1 MARVE
6 GQMWID
12 KVSPNKLKY
21 YVNKMEYEVEVAPS
35 FPLDS
40 DSDTSKNLKKGQ
52 MVCIKNGKLYPAQFP
67 CDMTNTVGVMGT
79 TFTVTENLVTTT
91 YANVVRN
98 GILIL
103 EEEELKE
110 AFDTLEVPSTIN
122 ASNLIGAPVYW
133 FIGRWDTPSHYIDP
147 STKIGKLSLYTP
159 SGFQWGITSVE
170 EPSFNVG
177 YDYLPTVGTVK
188 SVTMDTEEANK
199 LASMVID
206 LNFTGIEESFGWAWP
221 HFHFGD
227 KDTLPPDENNKVEI
241 TVRHGLFPKV
251 KTSSDSSYI
260 ARPSCVCQTIITDD
274 NSIEYNANVSIQNDT
289 NNFDTKLEMLTPDT
303 YRYLV
308 HGSISYRLDKGH
320 K

>member
-21 YVNKMEYEVEVAPS
+21 YVNKMEYEVEVTPS

-40 DSDTSKNLKKGQ
+40 SDTTKNPKKGQ
-52 MVCIKNGKLYPAQFP
+52 MVCVKGGKLYPSQFP
-67 CDMTNTVGVMGT
+67 DNITNTVGVMGT
-79 TFTVTENLVTTT
+79 TFEVKEGLTTVN
-91 YANVVRN
+91 YANVVRS
-98 GILIL
+98 GILSL
-103 EEEELKE
+103 NEAELTE
-110 AFDTLEVPSTIN
+110 AFDTLDLPSTVDS
-122 ASNLIGAPVYW
+122 SNLVGAPVYW
-133 FIGRWDTPSHYIDP
+133 FIGRWENTLSYIDP
-147 STKIGKLSLYTP
+147 STKVGKLSLYTP
-159 SGFQWGITSVE
+159 SGFQWGITSVT

-177 YDYLPTVGTVK
+177 YDYLPTIGTVK
-188 SVTMDTEEANK
+188 NVTIVANK
-199 LASMVID
+199 LKSMDID
-206 LNFTGIEESFGWAWP
+206 LNFTGIEESFGWTWP

-227 KDTLPPDENNKVEI
+227 KDKLKPDSNNKVEI

-251 KTSSDSSYI
+251 KTTSGYI

-274 NSIEYNANVSIQNDT
+274 NNIEYNANVSIQNDT

>member
-40 DSDTSKNLKKGQ
+40 DTSKRPKKGQ
-52 MVCIKNGKLYPAQFP
+52 MVCIKNGKLYPSQFP

-103 EEEELKE
+103 DEEELTE
-110 AFDTLEVPSTIN
+110 AFDTLDLPSTVDS
-122 ASNLIGAPVYW
+122 SNLVGAPVYW
-133 FIGRWDTPSHYIDP
+133 FIGRWATTSLYIDP

-159 SGFQWGITSVE
+159 SGFQWGITSVT

-177 YDYLPTVGTVK
+177 YDYLPTIGTVK
-188 SVTMDTEEANK
+188 SVTIEANK
-199 LASMVID
+199 LKSMVID
-206 LNFTGIEESFGWAWP
+206 VNFTGIEESFGWTWP

-227 KDTLPPDENNKVEI
+227 KDKLIPDSNNKVEI
-241 TVRHGLFPKV
+241 IVRHGLFPNTEVSEGVHKA
-251 KTSSDSSYI
+251 K
-260 ARPSCVCQTIITDD
+260 PSCVCQTIITDD
-274 NSIEYNANVSIQNDT
+274 NNIEYNANVSIQNDT

>member
-21 YVNKMEYEVEVAPS
+21 YVNKMEYEVEVTPS

-40 DSDTSKNLKKGQ
+40 SDTTKNPKKGQ
-52 MVCIKNGKLYPAQFP
+52 MVCVKGGKLYPSQFP
-67 CDMTNTVGVMGT
+67 DNITNTVGVMGT
-79 TFTVTENLVTTT
+79 TFEVKEGLTTDN
-91 YANVVRN
+91 YANVVRS
-98 GILIL
+98 GILSL
-103 EEEELKE
+103 NEAELTE
-110 AFDTLEVPSTIN
+110 AFDTLDLPSTVN
-122 ASNLIGAPVYW
+122 SSNLVGAPVYW
-133 FIGRWDTPSHYIDP
+133 FIGRWENTLSYIDP
-147 STKIGKLSLYTP
+147 STKVGKLSLYTP
-159 SGFQWGITSVE
+159 SGFQWGITSVSDN
-170 EPSFNVG
+170 SFNVG

-188 SVTMDTEEANK
+188 SVTIEANK
-199 LASMVID
+199 LKSMVID
-206 LNFTGIEESFGWAWP
+206 LNFTGIEESFGWTWP

-227 KDTLPPDENNKVEI
+227 KDKLKPDSNNKVEI

-251 KTSSDSSYI
+251 KTTSGYI

-274 NSIEYNANVSIQNDT
+274 NNIEYNANVSIQNDT

>member
-21 YVNKMEYEVEVAPS
+21 YVNKMEYEVEVTPS

-40 DSDTSKNLKKGQ
+40 SDTTKNPKKGQ
-52 MVCIKNGKLYPAQFP
+52 MVCVKGGKLYPSQFP
-67 CDMTNTVGVMGT
+67 DNITNTVGVMGT
-79 TFTVTENLVTTT
+79 TFEVKEGLTTVN
-91 YANVVRN
+91 YANVVRS
-98 GILIL
+98 GILSL
-103 EEEELKE
+103 NEAELTE
-110 AFDTLEVPSTIN
+110 AFDTLDLPSTVDS
-122 ASNLIGAPVYW
+122 SNLVGAPVYW
-133 FIGRWDTPSHYIDP
+133 FIGRWENTLSYIDP
-147 STKIGKLSLYTP
+147 STKVGKLSLYTP
-159 SGFQWGITSVE
+159 SGFQWGITSVSDN
-170 EPSFNVG
+170 SFNVG
-177 YDYLPTVGTVK
+177 YDYLPTIGTVK
-188 SVTMDTEEANK
+188 NVTIVANK
-199 LASMVID
+199 LKSMVID
-206 LNFTGIEESFGWAWP
+206 LNFTGIEESFGWTWP

-227 KDTLPPDENNKVEI
+227 KDKLKPDSNNKVEI

-251 KTSSDSSYI
+251 KTTSGYI

-274 NSIEYNANVSIQNDT
+274 NNIEYNANVSIQNDT

>member
-12 KVSPNKLKY
+12 KASPNKLKY
-21 YVNKMEYEVEVAPS
+21 YVNKMEYEVEVTPS

-40 DSDTSKNLKKGQ
+40 SDTTKNPKKGQ
-52 MVCIKNGKLYPAQFP
+52 MVCVKGGKLYPSQFP
-67 CDMTNTVGVMGT
+67 DNITNTVGVMGT
-79 TFTVTENLVTTT
+79 TFEVKEGLTTVN
-91 YANVVRN
+91 YANVVRS
-98 GILIL
+98 GILSL
-103 EEEELKE
+103 NEAELTE
-110 AFDTLEVPSTIN
+110 AFDTLDLPSTVDS
-122 ASNLIGAPVYW
+122 SNLVGAPVYW
-133 FIGRWDTPSHYIDP
+133 FIGRWENTLSYIDP
-147 STKIGKLSLYTP
+147 STKVGKLSLYTP
-159 SGFQWGITSVE
+159 SGFQWGITSVSDN
-170 EPSFNVG
+170 SFNVG

-188 SVTMDTEEANK
+188 SVTIEANK
-199 LASMVID
+199 LKSMVID
-206 LNFTGIEESFGWAWP
+206 LNFTGIEESFGWTWP

-227 KDTLPPDENNKVEI
+227 KDKLPPDSNNKVEI

-251 KTSSDSSYI
+251 KTTSGYI

-274 NSIEYNANVSIQNDT
+274 NNIEYNANVSIQNDT

>member
-21 YVNKMEYEVEVAPS
+21 YVNKMEYEVEVTPS

-40 DSDTSKNLKKGQ
+40 SDTTKNPKKGQ
-52 MVCIKNGKLYPAQFP
+52 MVCVKGGKLYPSQFP
-67 CDMTNTVGVMGT
+67 DNITNTVGVMGT
-79 TFTVTENLVTTT
+79 TFEVKEGLTTVN
-91 YANVVRN
+91 YANVVRS
-98 GILIL
+98 GILSL
-103 EEEELKE
+103 NEAELTE
-110 AFDTLEVPSTIN
+110 AFDTLDLPSTVDS
-122 ASNLIGAPVYW
+122 SNLVGAPVYW
-133 FIGRWDTPSHYIDP
+133 FIGRWENTLSYIDP
-147 STKIGKLSLYTP
+147 STKVGKLSLYTP
-159 SGFQWGITSVE
+159 SGFQWGITSVSDN
-170 EPSFNVG
+170 SFNVG
-177 YDYLPTVGTVK
+177 YDYLPTIGTVK
-188 SVTMDTEEANK
+188 NVTIVANK
-199 LASMVID
+199 LKSMVID
-206 LNFTGIEESFGWAWP
+206 LNFTGIEESFGWTWP
-221 HFHFGD
+221 HFHFGEKD
-227 KDTLPPDENNKVEI
+227 KLKPDSNNKVEI

-251 KTSSDSSYI
+251 KTTSGYI

-274 NSIEYNANVSIQNDT
+274 NNIEYNANVSIQNDT

>member
-12 KVSPNKLKY
+12 KASPNKLKY
-21 YVNKMEYEVEVAPS
+21 YVNKMEYEVEVTPS

-40 DSDTSKNLKKGQ
+40 SDTTKNPKKGQ
-52 MVCIKNGKLYPAQFP
+52 MVCVKGGKLYPSQFP
-67 CDMTNTVGVMGT
+67 DNITNTVGVMGT
-79 TFTVTENLVTTT
+79 TFEVKEGLTTVN
-91 YANVVRN
+91 YANVVRS
-98 GILIL
+98 GILSL
-103 EEEELKE
+103 NEAELTE
-110 AFDTLEVPSTIN
+110 AFDTLDLPSTVDS
-122 ASNLIGAPVYW
+122 SNLVGAPVYW
-133 FIGRWDTPSHYIDP
+133 FIGRWATTSLYIDP

-159 SGFQWGITSVE
+159 SGFQWGITSVSDN
-170 EPSFNVG
+170 SFNVG

-188 SVTMDTEEANK
+188 SVTIVANK
-199 LASMVID
+199 LKSMVID
-206 LNFTGIEESFGWAWP
+206 LNFTGIEESFGWTWP
-221 HFHFGD
+221 HFHFGNKD
-227 KDTLPPDENNKVEI
+227 KLIPDSNNKVEI

-251 KTSSDSSYI
+251 KTTSGYI

-274 NSIEYNANVSIQNDT
+274 NNIEYNANVSIQNDT

>member
-12 KVSPNKLKY
+12 KASPNKLKY
-21 YVNKMEYEVEVAPS
+21 YVNKMEYEVEVTPS

-40 DSDTSKNLKKGQ
+40 SDTTKNPKKGQ
-52 MVCIKNGKLYPAQFP
+52 MVCVKGGKLYPSQFP
-67 CDMTNTVGVMGT
+67 DNITNTVGVMGT
-79 TFTVTENLVTTT
+79 TFEVKEGLTTVN

-98 GILIL
+98 GILTL
-103 EEEELKE
+103 NEEELTE
-110 AFDTLEVPSTIN
+110 AFDTLDLPSTVDS
-122 ASNLIGAPVYW
+122 SNLVGAPVYW
-133 FIGRWDTPSHYIDP
+133 FIGRWATTSLYIDP
-147 STKIGKLSLYTP
+147 STKVGKLSLYTP
-159 SGFQWGITSVE
+159 SGFQWGITSVSDN
-170 EPSFNVG
+170 SFNVG
-177 YDYLPTVGTVK
+177 YDYLPTIGTVK
-188 SVTMDTEEANK
+188 NVTIVANK
-199 LASMVID
+199 LKSMVID
-206 LNFTGIEESFGWAWP
+206 LNFTGIEESFGWTWP
-221 HFHFGD
+221 HFHFGNKD
-227 KDTLPPDENNKVEI
+227 KLIPDSNNKVEI

-251 KTSSDSSYI
+251 KTTSGYI

-274 NSIEYNANVSIQNDT
+274 NNIEYNANVSIQNDT

>member
-21 YVNKMEYEVEVAPS
+21 YVNKMEYEVEVSPS
-35 FPLDS
+35 LPL
-40 DSDTSKNLKKGQ
+40 DSDTSKRPKKGQ

-79 TFTVTENLVTTT
+79 TFIVKENLE

-98 GILIL
+98 GILTL
-103 EEEELKE
+103 NEEELTE
-110 AFDTLEVPSTIN
+110 AFDTLDLPSTVDS
-122 ASNLIGAPVYW
+122 SNLVGAPVYW
-133 FIGRWDTPSHYIDP
+133 FIGRWENTLSYIDP
-147 STKIGKLSLYTP
+147 STKVGKLSLYTP
-159 SGFQWGITSVE
+159 SGFQWGITSVTE
-170 EPSFNVG
+170 LSFNVG
-177 YDYLPTVGTVK
+177 YDYLPTIGTVK
-188 SVTMDTEEANK
+188 SVTIEANK
-199 LASMVID
+199 LKSMVID
-206 LNFTGIEESFGWAWP
+206 VNFTGIEESFGWTWP

-227 KDTLPPDENNKVEI
+227 KDKRKPDSNNRVEI

-251 KTSSDSSYI
+251 KTTSGYI

-274 NSIEYNANVSIQNDT
+274 NNIEYNANVSIQNDT

>member
-21 YVNKMEYEVEVAPS
+21 YVNKMEYEVEVTPS

-40 DSDTSKNLKKGQ
+40 SDTTKNPKKGQ
-52 MVCIKNGKLYPAQFP
+52 MVCVKGGKLYPSQFP
-67 CDMTNTVGVMGT
+67 DNITNTVGVMGT
-79 TFTVTENLVTTT
+79 TFEVKEGLTTVN
-91 YANVVRN
+91 YANVVRS
-98 GILIL
+98 GILSL
-103 EEEELKE
+103 NEAELTE
-110 AFDTLEVPSTIN
+110 AFDTLDLPSTVN
-122 ASNLIGAPVYW
+122 SSNLVGAPVYW
-133 FIGRWDTPSHYIDP
+133 SIGRWENTLSYIDP
-147 STKIGKLSLYTP
+147 STKVGKLSLYTP
-159 SGFQWGITSVE
+159 SGFQWGITSVT

-177 YDYLPTVGTVK
+177 YDYLPTIGTVK
-188 SVTMDTEEANK
+188 NVTIVANK
-199 LASMVID
+199 LKSMVID
-206 LNFTGIEESFGWAWP
+206 VNFTGIEESFGWTWP

-227 KDTLPPDENNKVEI
+227 KDKLKPDSNNKVEI

-251 KTSSDSSYI
+251 KTTSGYI

-274 NSIEYNANVSIQNDT
+274 NNIEYNANVSIQNDT

>member
-21 YVNKMEYEVEVAPS
+21 YVNKMEYEVEVSPS

-40 DSDTSKNLKKGQ
+40 DTSKRPKKGQ

-98 GILIL
+98 GILTL
-103 EEEELKE
+103 NEEELTE
-110 AFDTLEVPSTIN
+110 AFDTLDLPSTVN
-122 ASNLIGAPVYW
+122 SSNLVGAPVYW
-133 FIGRWDTPSHYIDP
+133 FIGRWENTLSYIDP
-147 STKIGKLSLYTP
+147 STKVGKLSLYTP
-159 SGFQWGITSVE
+159 SGFQWGITSVSDN
-170 EPSFNVG
+170 SFNVG
-177 YDYLPTVGTVK
+177 YDYLPTIGTVK
-188 SVTMDTEEANK
+188 NVTIVANK
-199 LASMVID
+199 LKSMDID
-206 LNFTGIEESFGWAWP
+206 LNFTGIEESFGWTWP

-227 KDTLPPDENNKVEI
+227 KDKLKPDSNNKVEI

-251 KTSSDSSYI
+251 KTTNGYI

-274 NSIEYNANVSIQNDT
+274 KNIEYNANVSIQNDT

>member
-12 KVSPNKLKY
+12 KASPNKLKY
-21 YVNKMEYEVEVAPS
+21 YVNKMEYEVEVTPS

-40 DSDTSKNLKKGQ
+40 SDTTKNPKKGQ
-52 MVCIKNGKLYPAQFP
+52 MVCVKGGKLYPSQFP
-67 CDMTNTVGVMGT
+67 DNITNTVGVMGT
-79 TFTVTENLVTTT
+79 TFEVKEGLTTVN
-91 YANVVRN
+91 YANVVRS
-98 GILIL
+98 GILSL
-103 EEEELKE
+103 NEAELTE
-110 AFDTLEVPSTIN
+110 AFDTLDLPSTVDS
-122 ASNLIGAPVYW
+122 SNLVGAPVYW
-133 FIGRWDTPSHYIDP
+133 FIGRWENTLSYIDP
-147 STKIGKLSLYTP
+147 STKVGKLSLYTP
-159 SGFQWGITSVE
+159 SGFQWGITSVSDN
-170 EPSFNVG
+170 SFNVG
-177 YDYLPTVGTVK
+177 YDYLPTIGTVK
-188 SVTMDTEEANK
+188 NVTIVANK
-199 LASMVID
+199 LKSMVID
-206 LNFTGIEESFGWAWP
+206 LNFTGIEESFGWTWP

-227 KDTLPPDENNKVEI
+227 KDKLPPDSNNKVEI

-251 KTSSDSSYI
+251 KTTSGYI

-274 NSIEYNANVSIQNDT
+274 NNIEYNANVSIQNDT

>member
-12 KVSPNKLKY
+12 KASPNKLKY
-21 YVNKMEYEVEVAPS
+21 YVNKMEYEVEVTPS

-40 DSDTSKNLKKGQ
+40 SDTTKNPKKGQ
-52 MVCIKNGKLYPAQFP
+52 MVCVKGGKLYPSQFP
-67 CDMTNTVGVMGT
+67 DNITNTVGVMGT
-79 TFTVTENLVTTT
+79 TFEVKEGLTTVN
-91 YANVVRN
+91 YANVVRS
-98 GILIL
+98 GILSL
-103 EEEELKE
+103 NEAELTE
-110 AFDTLEVPSTIN
+110 AFDTLDLPSTVDS
-122 ASNLIGAPVYW
+122 SNLVGAPVYW
-133 FIGRWDTPSHYIDP
+133 FIGRWENTLSYIDP
-147 STKIGKLSLYTP
+147 STKVGKLSLYTP
-159 SGFQWGITSVE
+159 SGFQWGITSVSDN
-170 EPSFNVG
+170 SFNVG
-177 YDYLPTVGTVK
+177 YDYLPTIGTVK
-188 SVTMDTEEANK
+188 NVTIVANK
-199 LASMVID
+199 LKSMVID
-206 LNFTGIEESFGWAWP
+206 LNFTGIEESFGWTWP

-227 KDTLPPDENNKVEI
+227 KDKLKPDSNNKVEI

-251 KTSSDSSYI
+251 KTTSGYI

-274 NSIEYNANVSIQNDT
+274 NNIEYNANVSIQNDT

>member
-12 KVSPNKLKY
+12 KASPNKLKY
-21 YVNKMEYEVEVAPS
+21 YVNKMEYEVEVTPS

-40 DSDTSKNLKKGQ
+40 SDTTKNPKKGQ
-52 MVCIKNGKLYPAQFP
+52 MVCVKGGKLYPSQFP
-67 CDMTNTVGVMGT
+67 DNITNTVGVMGT
-79 TFTVTENLVTTT
+79 TFEVKEGLTTVN
-91 YANVVRN
+91 YANVVRS

-103 EEEELKE
+103 NEAELTE
-110 AFDTLEVPSTIN
+110 AFDTLDLPSTVDS
-122 ASNLIGAPVYW
+122 SNLVGAPVYW
-133 FIGRWDTPSHYIDP
+133 FIGRWATTSLYIDP
-147 STKIGKLSLYTP
+147 STKVGKLSLYTP
-159 SGFQWGITSVE
+159 SGFQWGITSVSDN
-170 EPSFNVG
+170 SFNVG
-177 YDYLPTVGTVK
+177 YDFLPTIGTVK
-188 SVTMDTEEANK
+188 NVTIVANK
-199 LASMVID
+199 LKSMVID
-206 LNFTGIEESFGWAWP
+206 LNFTGIEESFGWTWP
-221 HFHFGD
+221 HFHFGNKD
-227 KDTLPPDENNKVEI
+227 KLIPDSNNKVEI

-251 KTSSDSSYI
+251 KTTSGYI

-274 NSIEYNANVSIQNDT
+274 NNIEYNANVSIQNDT

>member
-21 YVNKMEYEVEVAPS
+21 YVNKMEYEVEVTPS

-40 DSDTSKNLKKGQ
+40 SDTTKNPKKGQ
-52 MVCIKNGKLYPAQFP
+52 MVCVKGGKLYPSQFP
-67 CDMTNTVGVMGT
+67 DNITNTVGVMGT
-79 TFTVTENLVTTT
+79 TFEVKEGLTTVN
-91 YANVVRN
+91 YANVVRS
-98 GILIL
+98 GILSL
-103 EEEELKE
+103 NEAELTE
-110 AFDTLEVPSTIN
+110 AFDTLDLPSTVN
-122 ASNLIGAPVYW
+122 SSNLVGAPVYW
-133 FIGRWDTPSHYIDP
+133 FIGRWENTLSYIDP
-147 STKIGKLSLYTP
+147 STKVGKLSLYTP
-159 SGFQWGITSVE
+159 SGFQWGITSVT

-177 YDYLPTVGTVK
+177 YDYLPTIGTVK
-188 SVTMDTEEANK
+188 NVTIVANK
-199 LASMVID
+199 LKSMVID
-206 LNFTGIEESFGWAWP
+206 VNFTGIEESFGWTWP

-227 KDTLPPDENNKVEI
+227 KDKLKPDSNNKVEI
-241 TVRHGLFPKV
+241 RVRHGLFPKV
-251 KTSSDSSYI
+251 KTTSGYI

-274 NSIEYNANVSIQNDT
+274 NNIEYNANVSIQNDT

>member
-21 YVNKMEYEVEVAPS
+21 YVNKMEYEVEVTPS

-40 DSDTSKNLKKGQ
+40 SDTTKNPKKGQ
-52 MVCIKNGKLYPAQFP
+52 MVCVKGGKLYPSQFP
-67 CDMTNTVGVMGT
+67 DNITNTVGEMGT
-79 TFTVTENLVTTT
+79 TFEVKEGLTTVN
-91 YANVVRN
+91 YANVVRS
-98 GILIL
+98 GILSL
-103 EEEELKE
+103 NEAELAE
-110 AFDTLEVPSTIN
+110 AFDTLDLPSTVN
-122 ASNLIGAPVYW
+122 SSNLVGAPVYW
-133 FIGRWDTPSHYIDP
+133 FIGRWENTLSYIDP
-147 STKIGKLSLYTP
+147 STKVGKLSLYTP
-159 SGFQWGITSVE
+159 SGFQWGITSVSDN
-170 EPSFNVG
+170 SFNVG

-188 SVTMDTEEANK
+188 NVTIVANK
-199 LASMVID
+199 LKSMVVD
-206 LNFTGIEESFGWAWP
+206 VNFTGIEESFGWTWP
-221 HFHFGD
+221 HFHFGNKD
-227 KDTLPPDENNKVEI
+227 KLPPDSNNKVEI

-251 KTSSDSSYI
+251 KTTSGYI

-274 NSIEYNANVSIQNDT
+274 NNIEYNANVSIQNDT

>member
-21 YVNKMEYEVEVAPS
+21 YVNKMEYEVEVTPS

-40 DSDTSKNLKKGQ
+40 SDTTKNPKKGQ
-52 MVCIKNGKLYPAQFP
+52 MVCVKGGKLYPAQFP

-79 TFTVTENLVTTT
+79 TFKVKDVN
-91 YANVVRN
+91 YANVVRS
-98 GILIL
+98 GILSL
-103 EEEELKE
+103 NEAELTE
-110 AFDTLEVPSTIN
+110 TFDTLDLPSTVDS
-122 ASNLIGAPVYW
+122 SNLVGAPVYW
-133 FIGRWDTPSHYIDP
+133 FIGRWENTLSYIDP
-147 STKIGKLSLYTP
+147 STKVGKLSLYTP
-159 SGFQWGITSVE
+159 SGFQWGITSVSDN
-170 EPSFNVG
+170 SFNVG
-177 YDYLPTVGTVK
+177 YDYLPTIGTVK
-188 SVTMDTEEANK
+188 NVTIVANK
-199 LASMVID
+199 LKSMVID
-206 LNFTGIEESFGWAWP
+206 LNFTGIEESFGWTWP

-227 KDTLPPDENNKVEI
+227 KDKLIPDSNNKVEI

-251 KTSSDSSYI
+251 KTTSGYI

-274 NSIEYNANVSIQNDT
+274 NNIEYNANVSIQNDT

>member
-21 YVNKMEYEVEVAPS
+21 YVNKMEYEVEVTPS

-40 DSDTSKNLKKGQ
+40 SDTTKNPKKGQ
-52 MVCIKNGKLYPAQFP
+52 MVCVKGGKLYPSQFP
-67 CDMTNTVGVMGT
+67 DNITNTVAVMGT
-79 TFTVTENLVTTT
+79 TFEVKEGLTTVN
-91 YANVVRN
+91 YANVVRS
-98 GILIL
+98 GILSL
-103 EEEELKE
+103 NEAELTE
-110 AFDTLEVPSTIN
+110 AFDTLDLPSTVDS
-122 ASNLIGAPVYW
+122 SNLVGAPVYW
-133 FIGRWDTPSHYIDP
+133 FIGRWENTLSYIDP
-147 STKIGKLSLYTP
+147 STKVGKLSLYTP
-159 SGFQWGITSVE
+159 SGFQWGITSVSDN
-170 EPSFNVG
+170 SFNVG
-177 YDYLPTVGTVK
+177 YDYLPTIGTVK
-188 SVTMDTEEANK
+188 NVTIVANK
-199 LASMVID
+199 LKSMVID
-206 LNFTGIEESFGWAWP
+206 VNFTGIEESFGWTWP

-227 KDTLPPDENNKVEI
+227 KDKLPPDSNNKVEI

-251 KTSSDSSYI
+251 KTTSGYI

-274 NSIEYNANVSIQNDT
+274 NNIEYNANVSIQNDT

>member
-21 YVNKMEYEVEVAPS
+21 YVNKMEYEVEVTPS

-40 DSDTSKNLKKGQ
+40 SDTTKNPKKGQ
-52 MVCIKNGKLYPAQFP
+52 MVCVKGGKLYPSQFP
-67 CDMTNTVGVMGT
+67 DNITNTVGVMGT
-79 TFTVTENLVTTT
+79 TFEVKEGLTTVN
-91 YANVVRN
+91 YANVVRS
-98 GILIL
+98 GILSL
-103 EEEELKE
+103 NEAELTE
-110 AFDTLEVPSTIN
+110 AFDTLDLPSTVDS
-122 ASNLIGAPVYW
+122 SNLVGAPVYW
-133 FIGRWDTPSHYIDP
+133 FIGRWENTLSYIDP
-147 STKIGKLSLYTP
+147 STKVGKLSLYTP
-159 SGFQWGITSVE
+159 SGFQWGITSVT

-177 YDYLPTVGTVK
+177 YDYLPTIGTVK
-188 SVTMDTEEANK
+188 NVTIVANK
-199 LASMVID
+199 LKSMVID
-206 LNFTGIEESFGWAWP
+206 VNFTGIEESFGWTWP

-227 KDTLPPDENNKVEI
+227 KDKLKPDSNNKVEI

-251 KTSSDSSYI
+251 KTTSGYI

-274 NSIEYNANVSIQNDT
+274 NNIEYNANVSIQNDT

>member
-21 YVNKMEYEVEVAPS
+21 YVNKMEYEVEVSPS

-40 DSDTSKNLKKGQ
+40 SDTTKNPKKGQ
-52 MVCIKNGKLYPAQFP
+52 MVCVKGGKLYPSQFP
-67 CDMTNTVGVMGT
+67 DNITNTVGVMGT
-79 TFTVTENLVTTT
+79 TFEVKEGLTTVN
-91 YANVVRN
+91 YANVVRS
-98 GILIL
+98 GILSL
-103 EEEELKE
+103 NEAELTE
-110 AFDTLEVPSTIN
+110 AFDTLDLPSTVN
-122 ASNLIGAPVYW
+122 SSNLVGAPVYW
-133 FIGRWDTPSHYIDP
+133 FIGRWENTLSYIDP
-147 STKIGKLSLYTP
+147 STKVGKLSLYTP
-159 SGFQWGITSVE
+159 SGFQWGITSVSDN
-170 EPSFNVG
+170 SFNVG

-188 SVTMDTEEANK
+188 SVTIEANK
-199 LASMVID
+199 LKSMVID
-206 LNFTGIEESFGWAWP
+206 LNFTGIEESFGWTWP

-227 KDTLPPDENNKVEI
+227 KDKLPPDSNNKVEI

-251 KTSSDSSYI
+251 KTTSGYI

-274 NSIEYNANVSIQNDT
+274 NNIEYNANVSIQNDT

>member
-12 KVSPNKLKY
+12 KVSSKTLKY
-21 YVNKMEYEVEVAPS
+21 YVNKMEYEVEVSPS

-40 DSDTSKNLKKGQ
+40 NTSKRPKKGQ
-52 MVCIKNGKLYPAQFP
+52 MVCVKGGKLYPSQFP
-67 CDMTNTVGVMGT
+67 DNITNTVGVMGT
-79 TFTVTENLVTTT
+79 TFEVKEGLTTVN
-91 YANVVRN
+91 YANVVRS
-98 GILIL
+98 GILSL
-103 EEEELKE
+103 NEAELTE
-110 AFDTLEVPSTIN
+110 AFDTLDLPSTVN
-122 ASNLIGAPVYW
+122 SSNLVGAPVYW
-133 FIGRWDTPSHYIDP
+133 FIGRWENTLSYIDP
-147 STKIGKLSLYTP
+147 STKVGKLSLYTP
-159 SGFQWGITSVE
+159 SGFQWGITSVSDN
-170 EPSFNVG
+170 SFNVG

-188 SVTMDTEEANK
+188 SVTIEANK
-199 LASMVID
+199 LKSMVID
-206 LNFTGIEESFGWAWP
+206 LNFTGIEESFGWTWP

-227 KDTLPPDENNKVEI
+227 KDKLPPDSNNKVEI

-251 KTSSDSSYI
+251 KTTSGYI

-274 NSIEYNANVSIQNDT
+274 NNIEYNANVSIQNDT

>member
-21 YVNKMEYEVEVAPS
+21 YVNKMEYEVEVTPS

-40 DSDTSKNLKKGQ
+40 SDTTKNPKKGQ
-52 MVCIKNGKLYPAQFP
+52 MVCVKGGKLYPSQFP
-67 CDMTNTVGVMGT
+67 DNITNTVGVMGT
-79 TFTVTENLVTTT
+79 TFEVKEGLTTVN
-91 YANVVRN
+91 YANVVRS
-98 GILIL
+98 GILSL
-103 EEEELKE
+103 NEAELTE
-110 AFDTLEVPSTIN
+110 AFDTLDLPSTVDS
-122 ASNLIGAPVYW
+122 SNLVGAPVYW
-133 FIGRWDTPSHYIDP
+133 FIGRWENTLSYIDP
-147 STKIGKLSLYTP
+147 STKVGKLSLYTP
-159 SGFQWGITSVE
+159 SGFQWGITSVT

-177 YDYLPTVGTVK
+177 YDYLPTIGTVK
-188 SVTMDTEEANK
+188 NVTIVANK
-199 LASMVID
+199 LKSMVID
-206 LNFTGIEESFGWAWP
+206 VNFTGIEESFGWTWP

-227 KDTLPPDENNKVEI
+227 KDKLPPDSNNKVEI

-251 KTSSDSSYI
+251 KTTSGYI

-274 NSIEYNANVSIQNDT
+274 NNIEYNANVSIQNDT

>member
-21 YVNKMEYEVEVAPS
+21 YVNKMEYEVEVSPS

-40 DSDTSKNLKKGQ
+40 DTPKRPKKGQ

-98 GILIL
+98 GILTL
-103 EEEELKE
+103 NEEELTE
-110 AFDTLEVPSTIN
+110 AFDTLDLPSTVN
-122 ASNLIGAPVYW
+122 SSNLVGAPVYW
-133 FIGRWDTPSHYIDP
+133 FIGRWENTLSYIDP
-147 STKIGKLSLYTP
+147 STKVGKLSLYTP
-159 SGFQWGITSVE
+159 SGFQWGITSVS

-177 YDYLPTVGTVK
+177 YAYLPTIGTVK
-188 SVTMDTEEANK
+188 NVTIAANK
-199 LASMVID
+199 LKSMDID
-206 LNFTGIEESFGWAWP
+206 LNFTGIEESFGWTWP

-227 KDTLPPDENNKVEI
+227 KDKLKPDSNNKVEI

-251 KTSSDSSYI
+251 KTTNGYI

-274 NSIEYNANVSIQNDT
+274 NNIEYNANVSIQNDT

>member
-21 YVNKMEYEVEVAPS
+21 YVNKMEYEVEVTPS

-40 DSDTSKNLKKGQ
+40 SDTTKNPKKGQ
-52 MVCIKNGKLYPAQFP
+52 MVCVKGGKLYPSQFP
-67 CDMTNTVGVMGT
+67 DNITNTVGVMGT
-79 TFTVTENLVTTT
+79 TFEVKEGLTTVN
-91 YANVVRN
+91 YANVVRS
-98 GILIL
+98 GILSL
-103 EEEELKE
+103 NEAELTE
-110 AFDTLEVPSTIN
+110 AFDTLDLPSTVN
-122 ASNLIGAPVYW
+122 SSNLVGAPVYW
-133 FIGRWDTPSHYIDP
+133 FIGRWENTLSYIDP
-147 STKIGKLSLYTP
+147 STKVGKLSLYTP
-159 SGFQWGITSVE
+159 SGFQWGITSVT

-177 YDYLPTVGTVK
+177 YDYLPTIGTVK
-188 SVTMDTEEANK
+188 NVTIVANK
-199 LASMVID
+199 LKSMDID
-206 LNFTGIEESFGWAWP
+206 LNFTGIEESFGWTWP

-227 KDTLPPDENNKVEI
+227 KDKLKPDSNNKVEI

-251 KTSSDSSYI
+251 KTTSGYI

-274 NSIEYNANVSIQNDT
+274 NNIEYNANVSIQNDT

>member
-12 KVSPNKLKY
+12 RVSPNKLKY
-21 YVNKMEYEVEVAPS
+21 YVNKMEYEVEVTPS

-40 DSDTSKNLKKGQ
+40 SDTTKNPKKGQ
-52 MVCIKNGKLYPAQFP
+52 MVCVKGGKLYPSQFP
-67 CDMTNTVGVMGT
+67 DNITNTVGVMGT
-79 TFTVTENLVTTT
+79 TFEVKEGLTTVN
-91 YANVVRN
+91 YANVVRS
-98 GILIL
+98 GILSL
-103 EEEELKE
+103 NEAELTE
-110 AFDTLEVPSTIN
+110 AFDTLDLPSTVDS
-122 ASNLIGAPVYW
+122 SNLVGAPVYW
-133 FIGRWDTPSHYIDP
+133 FIGRWENTLSYIDP
-147 STKIGKLSLYTP
+147 STKVGKLSLYTP
-159 SGFQWGITSVE
+159 SGFQWGITSVT

-177 YDYLPTVGTVK
+177 YDYLPTIGTVK
-188 SVTMDTEEANK
+188 NVTIVANK
-199 LASMVID
+199 LKSMVID
-206 LNFTGIEESFGWAWP
+206 VNFTGIEESFGWTWP

-227 KDTLPPDENNKVEI
+227 KDKLPPDSNNKVEI

-251 KTSSDSSYI
+251 KTTSGYI

-274 NSIEYNANVSIQNDT
+274 NNIEYNANVSIQNDT
-289 NNFDTKLEMLTPDT
+289 NNFATTLEMLTPDT

>member
-21 YVNKMEYEVEVAPS
+21 YVNKMEYEVEVTPS

-40 DSDTSKNLKKGQ
+40 SDTTKNPKKGQ
-52 MVCIKNGKLYPAQFP
+52 MVCVKGGKLYPSQFP
-67 CDMTNTVGVMGT
+67 DNITNTVGVMGT
-79 TFTVTENLVTTT
+79 TFEVKEGLTTVN
-91 YANVVRN
+91 YANVVRS
-98 GILIL
+98 GILSL
-103 EEEELKE
+103 NEAELTE
-110 AFDTLEVPSTIN
+110 AFDTLDLPSTVN
-122 ASNLIGAPVYW
+122 SSNLVGAPVYW
-133 FIGRWDTPSHYIDP
+133 FIGRWENTLSYIDP
-147 STKIGKLSLYTP
+147 STKVGKLSLYTP
-159 SGFQWGITSVE
+159 SGFQWGITSVT

-177 YDYLPTVGTVK
+177 YDYLPTIGTVK
-188 SVTMDTEEANK
+188 NVTIVANK
-199 LASMVID
+199 LKSMVID
-206 LNFTGIEESFGWAWP
+206 VNFTGIEESFGWTWP
-221 HFHFGD
+221 HFHFGNKD
-227 KDTLPPDENNKVEI
+227 KLPPDSNNKVEI

-251 KTSSDSSYI
+251 KTTSGYI

-274 NSIEYNANVSIQNDT
+274 NNIEYNANVSIQNDT